1 MLMDELIW
9 RHVRLKTEGPLQ
21 CANGDL
27 SSLQDGHCGFMEQ
40 DLSLHLSER
49 QICFIDETRHELC
62 SVCCVYFP
70 QDPWLVNVL
79 LLVNF
84 VRWKAVEE
92 MLHTW

>member
-1 MLMDELIW
+1 M
-9 RHVRLKTEGPLQ
+9 KTEGPLQ

-40 DLSLHLSER
+40 DLSLHLNER

-62 SVCCVYFP
+62 SVCCVYFL